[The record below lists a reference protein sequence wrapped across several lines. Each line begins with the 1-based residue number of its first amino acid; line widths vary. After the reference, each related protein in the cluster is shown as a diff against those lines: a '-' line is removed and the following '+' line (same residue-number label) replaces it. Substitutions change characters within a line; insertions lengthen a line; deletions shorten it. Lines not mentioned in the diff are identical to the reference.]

1 MQVRVPTHPE
11 GSCLFWEFA
20 TDHYD
25 IGFGL
30 FFEWTNT
37 EEAVSVTVSDTTSEE
52 EEEDDDSE
60 TFQTLKQDVEDLE
73 KGTELMPKGMKPN
86 TDVIIPVYRR
96 DAHQEVYVGSHLFP
110 GKGVYLLKFDNSY
123 SFWRSKTLYYRVYYT
138 K

>member
-1 MQVRVPTHPE
+1 MPTHE
-11 GSCLFWEFA
+11 DGVCLFYEFA
-20 TDHYD
+20 TDSYD

-30 FFEWTNT
+30 FFEWTNSDEPVSVQVT
-37 EEAVSVTVSDTTSEE
+37 EENSSDDD
-52 EEEDDDSE
+52 EEEDPE
-60 TFQTLKQDVEDLE
+60 LAAIQQDIE
-73 KGTELMPKGMKPN
+73 KGRELLPKGAKPN